1 MLWKY
6 MCSREWILWTF
17 DLKVSWCNYYPLV
30 LSFCEED
37 DEKRYYKKKKDKKK
51 NDNEYVK
58 CKMIK
63 IQVYK
68 DKI

>member
-1 MLWKY
+1 MTKKD
-6 MCSREWILWTF
+6 IT
-17 DLKVSWCNYYPLV
+17 
-30 LSFCEED
+30 
-37 DEKRYYKKKKDKKK
+37 KKKKDKKK
-51 NDNEYVK
+51 NDDEYVK